1 MPYLTSRSN
10 ACYGT
15 PQLHPKE
22 QRSDILIIQY
32 LMLTMDINKAK
43 TRGTLGDKHLFPLLR
58 TCLLSAAFHISCAE
72 KTNTH

>member
-1 MPYLTSRSN
+1 
-10 ACYGT
+10 
-15 PQLHPKE
+15 
-22 QRSDILIIQY
+22 
-32 LMLTMDINKAK
+32 MLTMDINKAK